1 MGNAAKCVRRDK
13 SRAST
18 AARADLMYRI
28 PQRLPIPLVH
38 RILEVL
44 QVLLAQSAGVVGIA
58 GRPQPKELRHPGDDL
73 LRAHLR
79 THAEVARS
87 FLEGRMHG
95 AASDQFRGEGGGV
108 DAVTAADRIA
118 AQVQVQWRTRN
129 GLGDVH
135 QGGRIGCGNDG
146 LQRADHAAVALRGRN
161 VGSPGQRDGLRCRRW
176 RRQPAHVRAM
186 GIAAR
191 QGGAGGGQQPPADQ
205 GMHGDRQ
212 RPGDDVRGG
221 GGE

>member
-1 MGNAAKCVRRDK
+1 MGKAAKCVRRDK
-13 SRAST
+13 QRAST

-73 LRAHLR
+73 LWAHLR

-95 AASDQFRGEGGGV
+95 AASDQFWGQGGSV
-108 DAVTAADRIA
+108 DAVTAADHIA
-118 AQVQVQWRTRN
+118 AQAKVQWRARN

-135 QGGRIGCGNDG
+135 QLGRIRCGNDG
-146 LQRADHAAVALRGRN
+146 L
-161 VGSPGQRDGLRCRRW
+161 
-176 RRQPAHVRAM
+176 
-186 GIAAR
+186 
-191 QGGAGGGQQPPADQ
+191 
-205 GMHGDRQ
+205 
-212 RPGDDVRGG
+212 
-221 GGE
+221 